1 MVWLSK
7 IFGMIWNGGSR
18 IFVNICFWYK
28 KGYEALLVLATLW
41 CRLSETNMHQSKS
54 ATRHLKLKSKP
65 APATTCTLFVL
76 GRTAANL
83 SPHRTVHCRTKE
95 GYSDDTFSR
104 RNTHLHTSKQPFF
117 FSKGNWSSWWLRGV
131 PIQGFEP
138 CITGKAEPGTVSL
151 IIPCRARQST
161 SCTKQWT
168 TWLLRRARNKL
179 KLRQRQ
185 RESQDDRMLPI
196 LPVYMYALSI
206 TAYYQQEKS

>member
-7 IFGMIWNGGSR
+7 IFGMTWNGGSR

-104 RNTHLHTSKQPFF
+104 RNTSSSYEQTTFF
-117 FSKGNWSSWWLRGV
+117 LVQVTKWLRG
-131 PIQGFEP
+131 ISIHGHEP
-138 CITGKAEPGTVSL
+138 LPAKQKPGTVSL
-151 IIPCRARQST
+151 SLVRLVIMHKAM
-161 SCTKQWT
+161 
-168 TWLLRRARNKL
+168 
-179 KLRQRQ
+179 
-185 RESQDDRMLPI
+185 DDRMHNVNPRVTGCRQIYQRGYTTTFLFKKNI
-196 LPVYMYALSI
+196 LLLSVKR
-206 TAYYQQEKS
+206 TRV